1 MVLACDMCPK
11 SVEATFYSFV
21 LALINLGYLISYQL
35 GGTLSY
41 SLGITI
47 NNFSGLNTLIIIAA
61 VYPILSL
68 PLLFCLVPN

>member
-1 MVLACDMCPK
+1 MPIMVLACDMCPK

-47 NNFSGLNTLIIIAA
+47 NNFSGLFNLF
-61 VYPILSL
+61 YLSK
-68 PLLFCLVPN
+68 